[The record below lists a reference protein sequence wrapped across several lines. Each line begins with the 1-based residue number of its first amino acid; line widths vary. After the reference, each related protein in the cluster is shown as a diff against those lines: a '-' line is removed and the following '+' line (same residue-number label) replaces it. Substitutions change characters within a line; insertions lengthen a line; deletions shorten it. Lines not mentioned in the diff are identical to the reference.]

1 MPLEEA
7 IEKSRRWMT
16 EAAALVDGSSFPTTD
31 RTRVSVSLH
40 HLCIEHHTGIHTLV
54 DHGVLG
60 SGFALFRPQFEAY
73 VRGAWYC
80 FCATEDEIIKFL
92 RGSEPPRIDRL
103 IEQLELRGAFDEG
116 TLRRMKSELWRNLCD
131 FTHGGQIQVKTRNT
145 RDEVVRNYKL
155 EHVSGLLT
163 ASATLSLL
171 AGVGIAAAIDSDLLA
186 TKLHGAYRSIYET
199 AA

>member
-1 MPLEEA
+1 MPLDDV

-16 EAAALVDGSSFPTTD
+16 EAAALVDGSSFSTTN

-80 FCATEDEIIKFL
+80 FCASDDEIMRFL
-92 RGSEPPRIDRL
+92 RGAEPPRIDRL
-103 IEQLELRGAFDEG
+103 IEQLESRGAFDQG
-116 TLRRMKSELWRNLCD
+116 TLRRMKSELWRSLCD
-131 FTHGGQIQVKTRNT
+131 FTHGGSIQVKARNT

-155 EHVSGLLT
+155 EHVAGLLT

-171 AGVGIAAAIDSDLLA
+171 AGVGIAAAIDSESLA
-186 TKLHGAYRSIYET
+186 TKLHDAYQSIYEK